1 MTHREYLSIAVPF
14 ILATITTPLLGA
26 VDMGVMGR
34 LPDPAYIGGVSIG
47 VVIFNTIYWLFGF
60 LRVSTT
66 GMSSQALG
74 AADRKLCLLALMRP
88 LAIALAVG
96 TAIIL
101 LQKPILA
108 FSLYFMRPEPDVARL
123 VESYFSILVWGA
135 PCVLANYVMLGWLM
149 GQIKLRASLVL
160 QISTNALNIVLSVLF
175 VLGFGWGVPGV
186 AAATLLA
193 QTGAVA
199 LGVVLIWR
207 HFAVRLDEVPW
218 GELFSR
224 QVVAEI
230 VRVNGDL
237 FVRTLCLL
245 VVTNMFVAKGASYG
259 KDILAGNAI
268 ILQIQY
274 LMAYFF
280 DGLANASSVV
290 AGKAVGKKDPAL
302 FDRCVS
308 LSWQWCLYG
317 SILVSVAYGLT
328 WDGVFRLFTSIPE
341 VLEAGRDFAH
351 WMTVFPFCA
360 SVGLVFYGIF
370 SGSMQTA
377 PVRNS
382 MLQALALYI
391 AAQVCLTPLFDNH
404 GLLFAFLLFALG
416 RSVFLG
422 RYVPATRSAFRR
434 AHGS

>member
-1 MTHREYLSIAVPF
+1 MTHKQYLSIAVPF

-66 GMSSQALG
+66 GLSSQALG
-74 AADRKLCLLALMRP
+74 AADRKECLLALLRP
-88 LAIALAVG
+88 LAMALAIG
-96 TAIIL
+96 SAFIL

-108 FSLYFMRPEPDVARL
+108 SCLHFLQPEPDVARL
-123 VESYFSILVWGA
+123 VETYFYILVWGA

-149 GQIKLRASLVL
+149 GQIKLRASLTL
-160 QISTNALNIVLSVLF
+160 QIATNALNIVLSVLF
-175 VLGFGWGVPGV
+175 VLVFGWGVPGV
-186 AAATLLA
+186 AAATLIA

-199 LGVVLIWR
+199 LGAFLIRR
-207 HFAVRLDEVPW
+207 HFPFGLGEVPW

-224 QVVAEI
+224 EVMANI

-290 AGKAVGKKDPAL
+290 AGKAVGKKDAAL
-302 FDRCVS
+302 FDRCIA

-317 SILVSVAYGLT
+317 SILVSVAYGLSC
-328 WDGVFRLFTSIPE
+328 DSLFRLFTSIPE
-341 VLEAGRDFAH
+341 VLRVGQYFAP
-351 WMTVFPFCA
+351 WMTIFPFCA

-382 MLQALALYI
+382 MLQALALYVV
-391 AAQVCLTPLFDNH
+391 AQFCLTPFFDNH
-404 GLLFAFLLFALG
+404 GLMFAFLLFALG

-422 RYVPATRSAFRR
+422 RYVPASRANFLRSL
-434 AHGS
+434 G